1 MRVLDSII
9 EHSINLD
16 LDIVSSDSLLLLNL
30 KHLLF
35 QRVLVRHHLV
45 QGNFQVEAC
54 LHHMA
59 EAAIALHDELVPLR
73 HHYETIPDLR
83 HQSPPI
89 KIIISM
95 ALIDLYQ

>member
-1 MRVLDSII
+1 
-9 EHSINLD
+9 
-16 LDIVSSDSLLLLNL
+16 
-30 KHLLF
+30 
-35 QRVLVRHHLV
+35 
-45 QGNFQVEAC
+45 
-54 LHHMA
+54 MA